1 VSCISRYGP
10 PGLIGEGGFSTH
22 FSLEDGGNMFLS
34 KMAKVLLHMVKLTP
48 SRTKVSILN
57 LLELPDAT

>member
-1 VSCISRYGP
+1 VSCIGRYRP
-10 PGLIGEGGFSTH
+10 PRLVGEGGLSTH

-34 KMAKVLLHMVKLTP
+34 KVAKVLLHVVKLTP
-48 SRTKVSILN
+48 TEIKVNTLN

>member
-1 VSCISRYGP
+1 MSCISRYRP
-10 PGLIGEGGFSTH
+10 PGLTGEGGFSTH

-34 KMAKVLLHMVKLTP
+34 NAAKVLLHMVKLTS
-48 SRTKVSILN
+48 SRIKVNTLN